1 MISTT
6 KRGTLEIFTKMKGKV
21 EAKDFLSIGLDT
33 QLQVDN
39 IFFKEGDKINKGD
52 ILITFSD
59 YKEKDLNVKTQ
70 DLKQNLAIKNSQLRF
85 LKKQYSEGSNT
96 LNDINSITGEIK
108 ALEIELFNLK
118 KKFIMELTLRQ

>member
-1 MISTT
+1 MIKLPSCTIYYILSLH
-6 KRGTLEIFTKMKGKV
+6 KILYTL
-21 EAKDFLSIGLDT
+21 A
-33 QLQVDN
+33 
-39 IFFKEGDKINKGD
+39 
-52 ILITFSD
+52 
-59 YKEKDLNVKTQ
+59 KTQ

-85 LKKQYSEGSNT
+85 LKKQYSEGSIT

>member
-1 MISTT
+1 MD
-6 KRGTLEIFTKMKGKV
+6 TL
-21 EAKDFLSIGLDT
+21 A
-33 QLQVDN
+33 
-39 IFFKEGDKINKGD
+39 
-52 ILITFSD
+52 
-59 YKEKDLNVKTQ
+59 KTQ

-85 LKKQYSEGSNT
+85 LKKQYSEGSIT